1 MVNINMSSLNRIFT
15 RNMLKQFIN
24 GEYCDAYNYAVNKF
38 TTDYIS
44 KKNKVIIEEFYNN
57 LRKNY
62 RNEYFYKNTLFNK
75 LLLGV
80 HSVNTTTGLTEVS
93 ISKSKADFIMI
104 NGKANVYEIKT
115 ELDNLERLKF
125 QILDYYKAFDHVTVV
140 SYENNLMN
148 IQDII
153 RQLDRPV
160 GIRVIRKNGSI
171 GEIKKTERF
180 HKDLD
185 KEVIFKILRK
195 YEYESIL
202 NSYYGY
208 IPEVS
213 QFDHYTVC
221 KNMFYDIPLIDS
233 YPLFLKVL
241 KKRVD
246 IDSNNLKMIPYE
258 LKFLA
263 YFMGL
268 SDSDF
273 LKLNRFLECVYTG
286 G

>member
-1 MVNINMSSLNRIFT
+1 MNMSVLNRIFT
-15 RNMLKQFIN
+15 RNMIYQFIN
-24 GEYCDAYNYAVNKF
+24 GEYCDAYNYAVNKL
-38 TTDYIS
+38 TTDYVD

-115 ELDNLERLKF
+115 ELDNLERLKV
-125 QILDYYKAFDHVTVV
+125 QVLDYYKAFDYVTVV
-140 SYENNLMN
+140 TYENNLMN
-148 IQDII
+148 IQEII
-153 RQLDRPV
+153 RQLARPV
-160 GIRVIRKNGSI
+160 GVRVIRKNGSI
-171 GEIKKTERF
+171 GEIKKAERYDD
-180 HKDLD
+180 DLD
-185 KEVIFKILRK
+185 KDVIFKILRK

-202 NSYYGY
+202 NSYYGS

-213 QFDHYTVC
+213 QFDHYSVC
-221 KNMFYDIPLIDS
+221 RNMFYDIPLNVS
-233 YPLFLKVL
+233 YQLFLKVL
-241 KKRVD
+241 KDRVD
-246 IDSNNLKMIPYE
+246 IDSNKLKMIPYE
-258 LKFLA
+258 LRFLA
-263 YFMGL
+263 YFMDL

-273 LKLNRFLECVYTG
+273 LKLNQFLECEYTG

>member
-1 MVNINMSSLNRIFT
+1 MNMSVLNRIFT
-15 RNMLKQFIN
+15 RNMIYQFIN

-38 TTDYIS
+38 TTDYVA

-75 LLLGV
+75 LLLGI

-115 ELDNLERLKF
+115 ELDNLERLKV
-125 QILDYYKAFDHVTVV
+125 QVLDYYKAFDHVTVV
-140 SYENNLMN
+140 TYENNLMN
-148 IQDII
+148 IQEII
-153 RQLDRPV
+153 RQLARPV
-160 GIRVIRKNGSI
+160 GVRVIRKNGSI
-171 GEIKKTERF
+171 GEIIKADRYDD
-180 HKDLD
+180 DLD

-213 QFDHYTVC
+213 QFDHYSVC
-221 KNMFYDIPLIDS
+221 RNMFYDIPLNES
-233 YPLFLKVL
+233 YYLFLKVL
-241 KKRVD
+241 KNRVD
-246 IDSNNLKMIPYE
+246 IDNNKLKMIPYE
-258 LKFLA
+258 LRFLA
-263 YFMGL
+263 YFMDL

-273 LKLNRFLECVYTG
+273 LKLNQFLECEYTG

>member
-1 MVNINMSSLNRIFT
+1 
-15 RNMLKQFIN
+15 MLQ
-24 GEYCDAYNYAVNKF
+24 
-38 TTDYIS
+38 
-44 KKNKVIIEEFYNN
+44 KNKVLIEEFYNN

-115 ELDNLERLKF
+115 ELDNLDRLKV

-153 RQLDRPV
+153 RQLGRPV
-160 GIRVIRKNGSI
+160 GVRVIRKNGSI
-171 GEIKKTERF
+171 GKIKEAQRF
-180 HKDLD
+180 DEDLD

-202 NSYYGY
+202 NNYYSY

-213 QFDHYTVC
+213 QFCHYSVC
-221 KNMFYDIPLIDS
+221 KDMFNDIPLSES

-241 KKRVD
+241 KSRVD
-246 IDSNNLKMIPYE
+246 IDSKKLKMIPYE
-258 LKFLA
+258 LRFLA
-263 YFMGL
+263 YFMDL
-268 SDSDF
+268 SNSDF
-273 LKLNRFLECVYTG
+273 LKLNQFLECEYTG

>member
-1 MVNINMSSLNRIFT
+1 MSVLNRIFT
-15 RNMLKQFIN
+15 RNMIYQFIN

-38 TTDYIS
+38 TTDYVA

-75 LLLGV
+75 LLLGI

-115 ELDNLERLKF
+115 ELDNLERLKV
-125 QILDYYKAFDHVTVV
+125 QVLDYYKAFDHVTVV
-140 SYENNLMN
+140 TYENNLMN
-148 IQDII
+148 IQKII
-153 RQLDRPV
+153 RQLGRPV
-160 GIRVIRKNGSI
+160 GVRVIRKNGSI
-171 GEIKKTERF
+171 GEIIKADRYDD
-180 HKDLD
+180 DLD

-195 YEYESIL
+195 YEFESIL

-213 QFDHYTVC
+213 QFDHYSVC
-221 KNMFYDIPLIDS
+221 RNMFYDIPLNES
-233 YPLFLKVL
+233 YHLFLKVL
-241 KKRVD
+241 KDRVD
-246 IDSNNLKMIPYE
+246 IDSNKLKMIPYE
-258 LKFLA
+258 LRFLA
-263 YFMGL
+263 YFMDL

-273 LKLNRFLECVYTG
+273 LKLNQFLECEYTG

>member
-1 MVNINMSSLNRIFT
+1 MNMSVLNRIFT
-15 RNMLKQFIN
+15 RNMIYQFIN

-38 TTDYIS
+38 TTDYVA

-75 LLLGV
+75 LLLGI

-115 ELDNLERLKF
+115 ELDNLERLKV
-125 QILDYYKAFDHVTVV
+125 QVLDYYKAFDHVTVV
-140 SYENNLMN
+140 TYENNLMN
-148 IQDII
+148 IQKII
-153 RQLDRPV
+153 RQLGRPV
-160 GIRVIRKNGSI
+160 GVRVIRKNGSI
-171 GEIKKTERF
+171 GEIIKADRYDD
-180 HKDLD
+180 DLD

-195 YEYESIL
+195 YEFESIL

-213 QFDHYTVC
+213 QFDHYSVC
-221 KNMFYDIPLIDS
+221 RNMFYDIPLNES
-233 YPLFLKVL
+233 YHLFLKVL
-241 KKRVD
+241 KDRVD
-246 IDSNNLKMIPYE
+246 IDSNKLKMIPYE
-258 LKFLA
+258 LRFLA
-263 YFMGL
+263 YFMDL

-273 LKLNRFLECVYTG
+273 LKLNQFLECEYTG